1 MKKSVSSK
9 WILVAFTAT
18 ACMAAAA
25 QQQATGKVD
34 VGKRDFDS
42 NCAVCHG
49 TSGKGNGPYA
59 PYLKSA
65 LPDLTTLARRNGG
78 FFPMAKVYETIE
90 AAGTGHGSRDMP
102 VWGKVFSV
110 EAADYYFEVPV
121 NLDAIVRGRM
131 LTLAEYVN
139 RLQVK

>member
-1 MKKSVSSK
+1 MKKLVSSR
-9 WILVAFTAT
+9 WIVVACAAL
-18 ACMAAAA
+18 ACTTAAA
-25 QQQATGKVD
+25 QQAQGRVD

-65 LPDLTTLARRNGG
+65 LPDLTTLAKRNGG
-78 FFPMAKVYETIE
+78 VFPMAKVYDTIE
-90 AAGTGHGSRDMP
+90 AAGAGHGSRDMP
-102 VWGKVFSV
+102 VWGRVFSV
-110 EAADYYFEVPV
+110 DAADYYFEVPV

-131 LTLAEYVN
+131 LTLTEYIN
-139 RLQVK
+139 RLQAK